1 MSTSKNQIQ
10 TLGETIRSLEQQR
23 KNQYADLNAQMTQT
37 YQYYTPAN
45 LIKENIKSL
54 GGSALQKT
62 NLIETA
68 IGLLGSYFSKKIV
81 IGTSKTFTNKLLGF
95 ALQYTVFNFIS
106 KKIKPKNTSKKTYN
120 NTN

>member
-10 TLGETIRSLEQQR
+10 TLGETISSLEQQR
-23 KNQYADLNAQMTQT
+23 KNQYADLKAQITQT
-37 YQYYTPAN
+37 YQHYTPSN

-68 IGLLGSYFSKKIV
+68 LSLLGGYFSKKLV
-81 IGTSKTFTNKLLGF
+81 IGTPKTFAKKLLGYT
-95 ALQYTVFNFIS
+95 LQYTVSNFIS
-106 KKIKPKNTSKKTYN
+106 KKIMP
-120 NTN
+120 